1 MNLKKK
7 KFLLILL
14 LSGLLLGA
22 SYKDP
27 KPMVVKV
34 NAADVRVW
42 PIEHSGKYE
51 QDPWQNTQV
60 EKGEIV
66 LVWDVDGE
74 WARVQCPDQ
83 LVYNYRS
90 KRWEGCP
97 GWIRADQLSEDLSKI
112 KKVLKYDL
120 PEEQLRKIVLVKA
133 AQHLDSQYL
142 WGGCSL
148 YDPDYKDTLTGVD
161 CSGLVSWAYRKIG
174 VITPRNSNDQ
184 FHKAQAIG
192 RRQLLPGDL
201 VFLANAS
208 NKNEVKHVL
217 IYAGGEELIEAPK
230 TGERVRRITF
240 KEKIGMPLSKLC
252 QGMRV
257 RSKVVYF
264 GTFFKK
270 NKKQSG

>member
-1 MNLKKK
+1 M
-7 KFLLILL
+7 I
-14 LSGLLLGA
+14 
-22 SYKDP
+22 
-27 KPMVVKV
+27 VKV
-34 NAADVRVW
+34 SAADVRVW

-60 EKGEIV
+60 EKGEVV

-97 GWIRADQLSEDLSKI
+97 GWVRADQLTEDLSKMQKI
-112 KKVLKYDL
+112 VKYNL
-120 PEEQLRKIVLVKA
+120 PENQLRKIVLVKA

-148 YDPDYKDTLTGVD
+148 YDPDYKKNLTGVD
-161 CSGLVSWAYRKIG
+161 CSGLVNWVYRRIG
-174 VITPRNSNDQ
+174 VITPRNANDQ
-184 FHKAQAIG
+184 FRKAQPIG
-192 RRQLLPGDL
+192 RNQLLPGDL

-208 NKNEVKHVL
+208 ARNEVKHVL
-217 IYAGGEELIEAPK
+217 IYAGGEEMIEAPK

-240 KEKIGMPLSKLC
+240 REKLGLPLSQLR